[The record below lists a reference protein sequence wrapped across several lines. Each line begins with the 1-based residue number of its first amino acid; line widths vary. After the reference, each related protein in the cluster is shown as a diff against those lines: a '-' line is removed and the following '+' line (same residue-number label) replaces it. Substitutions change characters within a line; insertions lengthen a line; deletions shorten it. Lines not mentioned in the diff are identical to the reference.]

1 MLRWG
6 EEPEPV
12 VRTIE
17 YANLGAAE
25 ATISLEASLVD
36 TTPGTG
42 GGDEGPGPLSARA
55 ASDVLTLDAD
65 TLTIPAG
72 ETRTVTLTADPA
84 AVPAGTQLS
93 GMLIASIDGEPVT
106 RTALGII
113 AEAERYDLE
122 VTATGLDGEPTQA
135 LGWIWNAE
143 LGWYDLVSVD
153 GSTTLRLPAG
163 CTR

>member
-1 MLRWG
+1 M
-6 EEPEPV
+6 
-12 VRTIE
+12 
-17 YANLGAAE
+17 
-25 ATISLEASLVD
+25 
-36 TTPGTG
+36 
-42 GGDEGPGPLSARA
+42 RA

-93 GMLIASIDGEPVT
+93 GMLVASIDGEPVT

-143 LGWYDLVSVD
+143 LGWYDIVSVEAAP
-153 GSTTLRLPAG
+153 RCACPPA